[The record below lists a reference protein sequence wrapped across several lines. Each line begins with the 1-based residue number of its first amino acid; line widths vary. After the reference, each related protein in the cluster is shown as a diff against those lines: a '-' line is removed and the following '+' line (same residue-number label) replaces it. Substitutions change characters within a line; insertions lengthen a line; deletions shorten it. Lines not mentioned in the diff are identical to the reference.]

1 MDCCRKTCHDC
12 PAELVHSR
20 GGSYATALGIDL
32 ASVDTGYLRH
42 GRITSGHALEWLQQV
57 WTDDG
62 QREARFAD
70 FEATLV
76 REGLRLRRE
85 ESRHG
90 PSGKETI

>member
-1 MDCCRKTCHDC
+1 MIALQNWCAAAAEAMRLHSASIS
-12 PAELVHSR
+12 PAWPL
-20 GGSYATALGIDL
+20 
-32 ASVDTGYLRH
+32 GYLRH

-62 QREARFAD
+62 QPVARFAD